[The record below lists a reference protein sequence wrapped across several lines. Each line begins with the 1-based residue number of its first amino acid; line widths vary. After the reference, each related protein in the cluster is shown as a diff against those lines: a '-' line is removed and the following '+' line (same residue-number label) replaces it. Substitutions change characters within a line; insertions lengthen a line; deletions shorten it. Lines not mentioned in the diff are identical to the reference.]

1 MQEPYKILVIDD
13 EPFIRSLFE
22 TVLSEQECTVAT
34 YGSSR
39 EGIEAA
45 CQSSFDVVIT
55 DIMMPELTGID
66 VLRQVKKNSPDT
78 GVIMITGYASLETA
92 MEALHLGADEYLQKP
107 FQDFTGQ
114 VVPTI
119 KKTAQRYQ
127 LANENRRLVAEL
139 DQTNNRLKK
148 TNVEFRKMLARVST
162 VQQTSQL
169 LSACGD
175 LDTILDMFEDGLRS
189 FDVESYA
196 IMLDDGRDKMRVT
209 RHMNIANAD
218 NFVISKDSVGTIAQ
232 TAYSQTPGTISDY
245 KNDPDYMSAPI
256 VQSDHDLD
264 SIVVLPMVAAA
275 EAVGA
280 IVVCGLGADS
290 LFDDELVNSLS
301 IFTSTIAAPL
311 ALMKQKTTTNSGQ

>member
-22 TVLSEQECTVAT
+22 TVLTEEECTVAS

-45 CQSSFDVVIT
+45 CQSTFDVVIT

-66 VLRQVKKNSPDT
+66 VLRSVKKHSPDT

-139 DQTNNRLKK
+139 DETNNRLKK

-162 VQQTSQL
+162 IQQTSQL
-169 LSACGD
+169 LSACAD
-175 LDTILDMFEDGLRS
+175 LDTILDLFEDGLRS
-189 FDVESYA
+189 FDIESYA
-196 IMLDDGRDKMRVT
+196 IMLNDGEGKMRVT
-209 RHMNIANAD
+209 RQMNIANSD
-218 NFVISKDSVGTIAQ
+218 NFVISNDSTGTIAQ
-232 TAYSQTPGTISDY
+232 TAYSQSPGVISEF
-245 KNDPDYMSAPI
+245 KNDPDYERAPI
-256 VQSDHDLD
+256 VDNDDDVD
-264 SIVVLPMVAAA
+264 SIVVLPMAAAA

-280 IVVCGLGADS
+280 IVACGFGEDS

-301 IFTSTIAAPL
+301 VFTSTIAAPL
-311 ALMKQKTTTNSGQ
+311 ALMKKNITGSGQ